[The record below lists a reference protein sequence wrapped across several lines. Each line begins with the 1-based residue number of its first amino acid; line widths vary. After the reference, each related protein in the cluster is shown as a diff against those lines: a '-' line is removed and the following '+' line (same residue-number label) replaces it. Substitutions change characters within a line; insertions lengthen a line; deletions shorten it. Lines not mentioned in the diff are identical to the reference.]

1 MKQVDKQLLLKDLS
15 ARLLYGVKVSLQYE
29 GKQLTGV
36 LDAVYP
42 TEERVIVDKL
52 SKAIAPIDVRCGG
65 FKLDESNIMPYLR
78 PMSDMTEEE
87 FKILEEIDKMR
98 LLYSSRH
105 LTLRFDGEVV
115 DFLNEKMLDWGGL
128 IPRGL
133 AIAVTKEN
141 NPYEKR

>member
-1 MKQVDKQLLLKDLS
+1 MTKGDKKLLLLDLS
-15 ARLLYGVKVSLQYE
+15 GRLPYGVNVSLQYE

-42 TEERVIVDKL
+42 TEERVIVDEL
-52 SKAIAPIDVRCGG
+52 SEAIAPIDVRCGG
-65 FKLDESNIMPYLR
+65 FKLDENNIMPYLR

-87 FKILEEIDKMR
+87 VKELQEIDKMR
-98 LLYSSRH
+98 MFFSSRH
-105 LTLRFDGEVV
+105 LTCRFDGEVI
-115 DFLNEKMLDWGGL
+115 DYLNEKMLDWRGL

-141 NPYEKR
+141 SPYEK

>member
-1 MKQVDKQLLLKDLS
+1 MAKGDKKLLLLDLS
-15 ARLLYGVKVSLQYE
+15 GRLTYGVNVSLQYE

-42 TEERVIVDKL
+42 TEERVIVDEL
-52 SKAIAPIDVRCGG
+52 SEAIAPIDVRCGG
-65 FKLDESNIMPYLR
+65 FKLDENNIMPYLR

-87 FKILEEIDKMR
+87 VKELQEIDKMR
-98 LLYSSRH
+98 LLYSSRN
-105 LTLRFDGEVV
+105 LTWRFDGEVI
-115 DFLNEKMLDWGGL
+115 DYLNEKMLDWRGL

-141 NPYEKR
+141 NPYEK

>member
-1 MKQVDKQLLLKDLS
+1 MAKGDKKLLLLDLS
-15 ARLLYGVKVSLQYE
+15 GRLPYGVKVSLQYG
-29 GKQLTGV
+29 GKQLNGV

-42 TEERVIVDKL
+42 TEERVIVDEL
-52 SKAIAPIDVRCGG
+52 SEAIAPIDVRCGG
-65 FKLDESNIMPYLR
+65 FKLDENNIKPYLR

-87 FKILEEIDKMR
+87 VKELQEIDEMR

-105 LTLRFDGEVV
+105 LTWRFDGEVI
-115 DFLNEKMLDWGGL
+115 DYLNEKMLDWRGL

-141 NPYEKR
+141 NPYEK